1 MNRKTDVNDIG
12 IGKELD
18 WKRISHLFRIGIV
31 ASLTVLVGDIILG
44 WGVVDDSLS
53 GMEQY
58 FSRYLTVSDERI
70 VISALLGLIG
80 IPVECL
86 CYFGIYRLFANRNGK
101 LAHIYRSGLLGMLA
115 FGSFVHVVCCA
126 TVYHLNALHRLNPS
140 ASSEGTIRFALY
152 FLLPVTAVFLV
163 FFLITTVVQI
173 FAFAKGY
180 TPYPKWCWIF
190 SIASGF
196 AVIAVTRFF
205 GNSGAANAIGT
216 GWISIGSIW
225 TYLGLLIT
233 MKKAQAKK

>member
-1 MNRKTDVNDIG
+1 MNRKTAVNDIG

-18 WKRISHLFRIGIV
+18 WERISHLFKIGIV
-31 ASLTVLVGDIILG
+31 ASLIALVGDIILG
-44 WGVVDDSLS
+44 WGTVDISLS

-70 VISALLGLIG
+70 VRAAILGLIG

-86 CYFGIYRLFANRNGK
+86 CYFGIYRLIVNRNEK

-126 TVYHLNALHRLNPS
+126 AVYHLNAIHRLDPS

-152 FLLPVTAVFLV
+152 FLVPVTAVFLV
-163 FFLITTVVQI
+163 FFLITVVVQI
-173 FAFAKGY
+173 IAFAKGY
-180 TPYPKWCWIF
+180 TPYPRWCWIF

-196 AVIAVTRFF
+196 AVIAVTRLF
-205 GNSGAANAIGT
+205 GNSEAANAIGT

-225 TYLGLLIT
+225 TYTGLLIM
-233 MKKAQAKK
+233 MKKAGKNR